1 MKRPRISERNLN
13 SQLLLLGN
21 AVILASSFSSWSLFL
36 TVAHISTMALS
47 ITWDDIHSC
56 YPLIFHPMRW
66 VGVWDRICSWPT
78 NPIVVP
84 GPKNTSNCSTV
95 WCDLVFCWQLHCKYG
110 RWEREDGE
118 CVNEN
123 WHPLSG
129 WQKVEDEGGR
139 EVAPWIFY
147 SAFHTFPYLLGIM
160 WTTWREWS
168 CGKGD
173 NEHLWNQPSRLSF
186 GLASTGLRMVEI
198 LGILYLKRYTVE
210 TAYKVTRYKVK
221 SLIK

>member
-1 MKRPRISERNLN
+1 M
-13 SQLLLLGN
+13 
-21 AVILASSFSSWSLFL
+21 
-36 TVAHISTMALS
+36 ISTHA
-47 ITWDDIHSC
+47 IHLYFTPCGGWACGTESVHG
-56 YPLIFHPMRW
+56 P
-66 VGVWDRICSWPT
+66 
-78 NPIVVP
+78 PILKVNVVP